1 MQINSYNKCDY
12 IDIHVTDTVILRTHH
27 YITVLCTII
36 NIILYAIENILHHF
50 IELAHQYYVSLN
62 IYNLCLYDFLYSPFL
77 VG

>member
-36 NIILYAIENILHHF
+36 NIVVYAIEKTYCTIL
-50 IELAHQYYVSLN
+50 LN
-62 IYNLCLYDFLYSPFL
+62 
-77 VG
+77 